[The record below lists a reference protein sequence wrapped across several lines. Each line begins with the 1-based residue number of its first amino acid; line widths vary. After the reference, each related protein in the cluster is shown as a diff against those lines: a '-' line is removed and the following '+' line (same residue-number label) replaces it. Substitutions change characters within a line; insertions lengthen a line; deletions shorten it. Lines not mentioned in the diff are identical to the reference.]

1 MKEYLERAARDVY
14 SKPFADLSDE
24 EKMSEQFYVCVFHLG
39 WKVGYARGR
48 DAGLDEARYRSRG
61 QDMGG

>member
-1 MKEYLERAARDVY
+1 MKALEQASRDVY
-14 SKPFADLSDE
+14 KKPFTDLSDI
-24 EKMSEQFYVCVFHLG
+24 EKTSEQLYSRILHIG
-39 WKVGYARGR
+39 WKEGYARGR